1 MIEITRESFRRFAP
15 KAKPAYVKA
24 MFDGM
29 EHLAKAG
36 ILDSKERWA
45 AFIGQCATETDGC
58 TILRESLD
66 YRTVRAVRNAWP
78 ARAKKHD
85 DEWIAA
91 NLLHNP
97 VALGDWAYGGREGNR
112 KGTSDGYDF
121 RGGMWLQTTHRNATE
136 AYCKKLGIPFVND
149 VLSHVLD
156 DPSITLRFAVL
167 EWTEGNCNAY
177 ADKGD
182 VLSISKIINTGS
194 AKSGVMPN
202 GLDRRRQ
209 ETARALDIWSDA
221 TDVVASIVST
231 QTRPFPETESPSA
244 VQVAASSKSV
254 WALIAAAGAKA
265 IEKLEGAFN
274 WLPEI
279 QTEVDS
285 ILAPLSSIAGHLK
298 LNIEMIA
305 ATIVIGCIIIVIC
318 RHTKDKQ
325 ELKALKGE

>member
-1 MIEITRESFRRFAP
+1 MIEITRERIRRMAP
-15 KAKPAYVKA
+15 KARPTYVSA
-24 MFDGM
+24 LLAGID
-29 EHLAKAG
+29 ELAKAG

-45 AFIGQCATETDGC
+45 HWCGQVMSETDLL
-58 TILRESLD
+58 TIVRESLD
-66 YRTVRAVRNAWP
+66 YRTVRAVRGAWP
-78 ARAKKHD
+78 ARSRSCS

-112 KGTSDGYDF
+112 KGTSDGFDF
-121 RGGMWLQTTHRNATE
+121 RGGGFLQCTHRNATE
-136 AYCKKLGIPFVND
+136 AYCKKLNIPFAND
-149 VLSHVLD
+149 VLD
-156 DPSITLRFAVL
+156 DPNITLRFAIL

-209 ETARALDIWSDA
+209 ETARALDIWDGVA
-221 TDVVASIVST
+221 GHAPDVPASVAP
-231 QTRPFPETESPSA
+231 TRPFPEVEHENVASVA
-244 VQVAASSKSV
+244 VGSKSV
-254 WALIAAAGAKA
+254 WALIAAAGAKG
-265 IEKLEGAFN
+265 IEKLETAFN

-279 QTEVDS
+279 QTETDS

-298 LNIEMIA
+298 LNIEAITVA
-305 ATIVIGCIIIVIC
+305 IVIGCIVIVIC
-318 RHTKDKQ
+318 RHTRDKQ